1 MYKYEIAT
9 IYYIDEKQYSSANYI
24 WFPQITDAFN
34 FASKYC
40 KHLGVNAIGISCTVR
55 QIS

>member
-1 MYKYEIAT
+1 MNKYEITT

-40 KHLGVNAIGISCTVR
+40 KRLSVNAVGISCTVR